1 MVMSRR
7 QLLAA
12 TSGVTIGAL
21 ATAACGATSAA
32 SAGAARPEPPDPPG
46 PPGTARWRFQTGPT
60 TVLSLVAADGAVYAG
75 VGNAAPAGAGTYAI
89 NAATGKKIWSKAA
102 AAGLVPQAAGH
113 GAVFCVG
120 IYDICAVSGATGR
133 VLWTYAAG
141 AVNVGGA
148 STWLAYAGDTV
159 FTTSQL
165 PDGTAG
171 AAGQPVVLG
180 VDSRT
185 GRRRWGTFFPQLV
198 TALAVADGVVFAGT
212 ASTTRPFTGRVI
224 ALNAGTGQRQWAAS
238 GLVTIPRTLTITD
251 DVVCGSDSFSTTSAG
266 NAIFA
271 LDRATGSPLWRVNLG
286 AVWPVTVG
294 HDLVYAVAGAA
305 VWALHV
311 RSGKPAWK
319 RSLAGQTLLA
329 PFVADGTVYVGTNGR
344 LYALAAATGRERW
357 SFAAAG
363 VVNALAAADGTVYA
377 ASSGGQVYALRA

>member
-1 MVMSRR
+1 MVMNRR

-32 SAGAARPEPPDPPG
+32 SAGAARPEPPEPPDPPDPPG
-46 PPGTARWRFQTGPT
+46 LPGTARWRFQTGPT

-75 VGNAAPAGAGTYAI
+75 VGNAASAGAGTYAI

-159 FTTSQL
+159 FTTS
-165 PDGTAG
+165 
-171 AAGQPVVLG
+171 
-180 VDSRT
+180 
-185 GRRRWGTFFPQLV
+185 
-198 TALAVADGVVFAGT
+198 
-212 ASTTRPFTGRVI
+212 
-224 ALNAGTGQRQWAAS
+224 

-266 NAIFA
+266 HAIFA

-294 HDLVYAVAGAA
+294 GDLVYAVAGAA

-319 RSLAGQTLLA
+319 RSLAGQTPLT
-329 PFVADGTVYVGTNGR
+329 PFVADATVYVGTNGR

-357 SFAAAG
+357 SFATAG